1 MPCTP
6 PALLPHAATA
16 CMPTLLS
23 LVVRFLVLFLE
34 MVGGGIY
41 LICSFILMRLT
52 PCTVELVV
60 LDTTLRGAWTQPGT
74 TQLPCSPHSR
84 SAQTRQRS
92 CVALVRSSTR
102 ASNPNSQWR
111 HCSNPSSTVSH
122 HSRTSNTAA
131 RPRRC
136 CRTRTVPRQGPRRLD
151 LLADTRTRKH
161 NIAADAFV
169 DARATRPPG
178 DPGQAKLGPNER
190 LPCASAELFKRVSA
204 APARAKPNTKRPLD
218 GQPSQPSQ
226 RGRGLRGEGRGR
238 PWDHPNQAPHTHCS

>member
-1 MPCTP
+1 M
-6 PALLPHAATA
+6 
-16 CMPTLLS
+16 
-23 LVVRFLVLFLE
+23 FW
-34 MVGGGIY
+34 
-41 LICSFILMRLT
+41 
-52 PCTVELVV
+52 
-60 LDTTLRGAWTQPGT
+60 TLRYAVPGH
-74 TQLPCSPHSR
+74 SPGR
-84 SAQTRQRS
+84 RS
-92 CVALVRSSTR
+92 CPVRLIREVRRQGRDRALRSSDPRPGRRTPTANGGTAPTR
-102 ASNPNSQWR
+102 AA
-111 HCSNPSSTVSH
+111 PSPIIRGPPTPLRDHVAVAG
-122 HSRTSNTAA
+122 R
-131 RPRRC
+131 
-136 CRTRTVPRQGPRRLD
+136 RTVLHQGPRRLD